1 MTEEDTWQPLENQ
14 ADLAQAKRALL
25 DQLVQE
31 IRTPLAAIAG
41 LARALKDDEAGK
53 RSSVA
58 ALIVH
63 SSEQLV
69 RRLDLMLEDALRD
82 VSLRDQTTDR
92 EDRPC

>member
-1 MTEEDTWQPLENQ
+1 MAEKDTWQPSESQ
-14 ADLAQAKRALL
+14 ADLAHAKRALL

-41 LARALKDDEAGK
+41 LAGTLEDDETGK
-53 RSSVA
+53 RSNTA

-69 RRLDLMLEDALRD
+69 RRLDLMLEEALLD